1 MEHTGCF
8 SLLCVRGL
16 LGLCPL
22 RGGGAGRGANAGY
35 FSPSYHRGLADADI
49 LQLKGK
55 SQRCYFKQSI
65 SPLLC
70 WQSQKQCQQQ
80 NHVLKATE
88 AFLAI
93 AMVLWHSETWSISS
107 CSKHPWRRTRILRSD
122 RSEWKRLKHVLAD
135 SEEPHLPSG
144 SRPPVVGIGSQTPRT
159 LVNRVLNLST
169 SLGTFIPT
177 VCTTKS
183 GH

>member
-1 MEHTGCF
+1 MATREDCAVASDGAHWLFF
-8 SLLCVRGL
+8 STLREGL

-80 NHVLKATE
+80 NHVLKANE

-93 AMVLWHSETWSISS
+93 AMVL
-107 CSKHPWRRTRILRSD
+107 
-122 RSEWKRLKHVLAD
+122 
-135 SEEPHLPSG
+135 
-144 SRPPVVGIGSQTPRT
+144 
-159 LVNRVLNLST
+159 
-169 SLGTFIPT
+169 
-177 VCTTKS
+177 
-183 GH
+183 